1 MTTQTRRKR
10 IGLAVVAALTAALMI
25 APPAQAATAPI
36 TIHPGAS
43 ITFVNNCEHRVGVV
57 VATNWKPTGVIGV
70 DESFVLGVGERR
82 SFRNLQ
88 PTQPGGTLYG
98 VLHHIAADGNGSAII
113 KEGRIGQT
121 YAAQAWFACGIP
133 GFPTR

>member
-10 IGLAVVAALTAALMI
+10 IGLAVAAALTAALMI
-25 APPAQAATAPI
+25 APPAQAAAAP
-36 TIHPGAS
+36 TIDFGAS
-43 ITFVNNCEHRVGVV
+43 ITFINNCKHRVGVV

-70 DESFVLGVGERR
+70 DESFVLGIGERR
-82 SFRNLQ
+82 SFKNLR

-98 VLHHIAADGNGSAII
+98 VMHHVAADGNGSAII

-133 GFPTR
+133 GFTTR

>member
-1 MTTQTRRKR
+1 MTIPRPEGTR
-10 IGLAVVAALTAALMI
+10 GQQVTVSSSN
-25 APPAQAATAPI
+25 
-36 TIHPGAS
+36 H
-43 ITFVNNCEHRVGVV
+43 GVV
-57 VATNWKPTGVIGV
+57 VATNWKPTGAIGV

-82 SFRNLQ
+82 SFKDLR

-98 VLHHIAADGNGSAII
+98 VMHHIAADGNGSAII

-121 YAAQAWFACGIP
+121 YAAQAWFACGFP